1 MMDSSFKGSDNS
13 SVYAHIGYSSGGFP
27 FEQGDLPVSLNPDPG
42 GPRESAGYITPIA
55 NPQEQRTDQ
64 WVHQLR
70 GKSDRF
76 ENPFTA
82 AEPNGRKSG
91 PAGGRD
97 TNPTGRFPHIRP
109 GRGISGSNNQNDHWD
124 DIVSANDPRFYPS
137 GGCESIGREWGG
149 NVFQGD
155 LETYATI
162 DDGSLHGTC
171 ASCCS
176 SDQYD
181 MATYPSIELDADTL
195 QRQVSQSVCL
205 SASLTHSHNA
215 NSH

>member
-1 MMDSSFKGSDNS
+1 ML
-13 SVYAHIGYSSGGFP
+13 
-27 FEQGDLPVSLNPDPG
+27 ERDL
-42 GPRESAGYITPIA
+42 
-55 NPQEQRTDQ
+55 
-64 WVHQLR
+64 
-70 GKSDRF
+70 
-76 ENPFTA
+76 A
-82 AEPNGRKSG
+82 A
-91 PAGGRD
+91 
-97 TNPTGRFPHIRP
+97 
-109 GRGISGSNNQNDHWD
+109 
-124 DIVSANDPRFYPS
+124 
-137 GGCESIGREWGG
+137 
-149 NVFQGD
+149 
-155 LETYATI
+155 YATI